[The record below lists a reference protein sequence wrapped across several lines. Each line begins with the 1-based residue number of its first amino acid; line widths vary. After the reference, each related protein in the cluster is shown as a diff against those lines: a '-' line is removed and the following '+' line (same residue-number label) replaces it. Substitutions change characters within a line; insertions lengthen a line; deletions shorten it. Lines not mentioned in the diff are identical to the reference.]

1 MFPFLSILPN
11 YYYKRKH
18 TFFVYITTLKWKRGR
33 KSLPTS
39 IIKRVTTYLPQNL
52 KNRVNY
58 LNKFLKI
65 MALMLMCLVIK
76 ESNNVQQDS
85 KNKI

>member
-39 IIKRVTTYLPQNL
+39 IFKMVTTYLPQNL
-52 KNRVNY
+52 KNQLFKVTPFN
-58 LNKFLKI
+58 
-65 MALMLMCLVIK
+65 VII
-76 ESNNVQQDS
+76 ESN
-85 KNKI
+85 KINKKR